1 MNIFKGCRDNRSGPK
16 CNTCRNGY
24 DQLPTGECVR
34 KPKIPCKSDD
44 VKKMCS
50 AQPLDL
56 VFLIDGSDSIMIAD
70 FEKVKEWI
78 TELITLMESAKLK
91 QATNVIITQFSTSA
105 QTEVQSTVNDH
116 SIVEKINQIEQMAK
130 GTNLYAG
137 LSHINHNVAG
147 G

>member
-1 MNIFKGCRDNRSGPK
+1 
-16 CNTCRNGY
+16 
-24 DQLPTGECVR
+24 
-34 KPKIPCKSDD
+34 
-44 VKKMCS
+44 MCS

-105 QTEVQSTVNDH
+105 QTEIQSTVNDH